1 MSTLYLMEVHSLV
14 KRDTEDCLLIHI
26 PEQRLV
32 DGEQKTALIKKR
44 IPLIKVD
51 EVVVLGDVTL
61 TAAALDLLL
70 ERKIPVH
77 FVREHGS
84 FQGSLIPEASKN
96 ALLRIAQ
103 HQAHHDLQR
112 RLLLASCFVRGKLS
126 NQRRLLQRRFPNQS
140 PAVLKDLAAIIES
153 LHKLPAAVSASSL
166 PRLSTGDHG
175 ISGTPLETVLGL
187 EGQGSAL
194 YYAAFPQMLVE
205 PDIWCFPGRTR
216 RPPTD
221 PVNALLSYGYTIL
234 ANRVTGAVQLVG
246 FDPYIGYLHSSGYG
260 RPALALDLMEE
271 FRPLIVDSVV
281 VKLLNK
287 HMVRRDDFEE
297 LFGTYRLKKE
307 PKKRFLAALEERF
320 QEEITHPVFGYR
332 VSYMRCLELQAR
344 LLAKYLTGEIARYQP
359 FLVR

>member
-1 MSTLYLMEVHSLV
+1 MQAPAFRRGVH
-14 KRDTEDCLLIHI
+14 
-26 PEQRLV
+26 
-32 DGEQKTALIKKR
+32 
-44 IPLIKVD
+44 
-51 EVVVLGDVTL
+51 L
-61 TAAALDLLL
+61 T
-70 ERKIPVH
+70 
-77 FVREHGS
+77 REHGS
-84 FQGSLIPEASKN
+84 FRGSLMPEASKN

-112 RLLLASCFVRGKLS
+112 RFLLASRFVIGKLS
-126 NQRRLLQRRFPNQS
+126 NQRRLLQRALQRRAPGQS
-140 PAVLKDLAAIIES
+140 HPVLADLARPIAS
-153 LHKLPAAVSASSL
+153 LRVLPAATSAM

-194 YYAAFPQMLVE
+194 YYATFPQMLLE
-205 PDIWCFPGRTR
+205 PDLWCFPGRTK

-246 FDPYIGYLHSSGYG
+246 FDPYIGFLHSSGYG

-287 HMVRRDDFEE
+287 HMMGRDDFDE
-297 LFGTYRLKKE
+297 LLGTYRLKQE
-307 PKKRFLAALEERF
+307 AKKRFLTALEERF
-320 QEEITHPVFGYR
+320 EEEITHPVFGYR
-332 VSYMRCLELQAR
+332 ASYRRCIELQAR
-344 LLAKYLTGEIARYQP
+344 LLAKYLTGEIPHYQP

>member
-1 MSTLYLMEVHSLV
+1 M
-14 KRDTEDCLLIHI
+14 IHI

-32 DGEQKTALIKKR
+32 NGEKKTALIKKR
-44 IPLIKVD
+44 IPLIKVE
-51 EVVVLGDVTL
+51 EVVVMGDVTL

-77 FVREHGS
+77 FLREHGS
-84 FQGSLIPEASKN
+84 FQGSLIPETTKN

-103 HQAHHDLQR
+103 HQAHHDPQR
-112 RLLLASCFVRGKLS
+112 RLLLASRFVIGKLS
-126 NQRRLLQRRFPNQS
+126 NQRRLLQRLLQRRSPNQS
-140 PAVLKDLAAIIES
+140 HAVLDDLATIIES
-153 LHKLPAAVSASSL
+153 LRELPAVAPASL

-175 ISGTPLETVLGL
+175 IRDTPLETVLGL
-187 EGQGSAL
+187 EGRGSAF
-194 YYAAFPQMLVE
+194 YYAAFSQMLLE
-205 PDIWCFPGRTR
+205 PDTWCFPGRTK

-287 HMVRRDDFEE
+287 HMVSRDDFEE
-297 LFGTYRLKKE
+297 LLGTYRLRKE
-307 PKKRFLAALEERF
+307 PKKRFLTALEERF
-320 QEEITHPVFGYR
+320 HEEITHPLFGYR
-332 VSYMRCLELQAR
+332 VNYMRCIELQAR
-344 LLAKYLTGEIARYQP
+344 LLAKYLTGEIAHYQP

>member
-1 MSTLYLMEVHSLV
+1 MEAHSLV

-32 DGEQKTALIKKR
+32 NGEQKTALLKKR
-44 IPLIKVD
+44 IPLLKVD
-51 EVVVLGDVTL
+51 EVVVMGDVTF

-77 FVREHGS
+77 FMREYGS
-84 FQGSLIPEASKN
+84 FRGSLIPEASKN

-103 HQAHHDLQR
+103 HQAHHDPQQR
-112 RLLLASCFVRGKLS
+112 LSLASCFVAGKLT
-126 NQRRLLQRRFPNQS
+126 NQRRLLQRLLSRRS
-140 PAVLKDLAAIIES
+140 PDQAHVVLEDLARIIES
-153 LHKLPAAVSASSL
+153 VRELPAVVSASL
-166 PRLSTGDHG
+166 RPLATGDHR
-175 ISGTPLETVLGL
+175 IRGTPLETVLGL

-194 YYAAFPQMLVE
+194 YYAAFPQMLLE
-205 PDIWCFPGRTR
+205 PDIWGFPGRTK

-234 ANRVTGAVQLVG
+234 ANRLTGAVQLVG

-281 VKLLNK
+281 VKLVNK
-287 HMVRRDDFEE
+287 HMLSRDDFEE
-297 LFGTYRLKKE
+297 LLGTYRLKKE
-307 PKKRFLAALEERF
+307 PKKRFLTALEERF
-320 QEEITHPVFGYR
+320 QEEITHPIFGYR
-332 VSYMRCLELQAR
+332 VSYRRCIELQAR
-344 LLAKYLTGEIARYQP
+344 LLAKYLTGEIAYYQP
-359 FLVR
+359 FVVR